1 MNDSYVSGSD
11 AMTVYAVAHIVHLFC
26 AIVFVGGVFFEML
39 VLSAIHGKQVS
50 GGARKEV
57 ERAISRRAVRVMP
70 WVVIGLFASG
80 LVMAHRYAAVFSN
93 PLASSFSIQLSLKV
107 LLAFSVL
114 LHFVVAVSKMR
125 RGTLAAAWSKY
136 IHRAVFCHMLL
147 IVLLAKTMFYW
158 SW

>member
-1 MNDSYVSGSD
+1 MS
-11 AMTVYAVAHIVHLFC
+11 VYAVAHIVHLFC
-26 AIVFVGGVFFEML
+26 AVAFVGGVFFEML

-50 GGARKEV
+50 HEARKEV
-57 ERAISRRAVRVMP
+57 EQAISCRAVRVMP
-70 WVVIGLFASG
+70 WIIIGLFASG

-125 RGTLAAAWSKY
+125 RGTLTVAWSKY
-136 IHRAVFCHMLL
+136 IHRAVFCHVLL
-147 IVLLAKTMFYW
+147 IVLLAKTMVYFAW
-158 SW
+158 

>member
-1 MNDSYVSGSD
+1 MS
-11 AMTVYAVAHIVHLFC
+11 VYAVAHIVHLFC
-26 AIVFVGGVFFEML
+26 AVAFVGGVFFEML

-50 GGARKEV
+50 HEARKEV
-57 ERAISRRAVRVMP
+57 EQAISRRAVRVMP
-70 WVVIGLFASG
+70 WIIIGLFASG

-125 RGTLAAAWSKY
+125 RGTLTVAWSKY
-136 IHRAVFCHMLL
+136 ILRAVFYHVLL
-147 IVLLAKTMFYW
+147 IVLLAKTMFYFAW
-158 SW
+158 

>member
-1 MNDSYVSGSD
+1 MS
-11 AMTVYAVAHIVHLFC
+11 VYAVAHIVHLFC
-26 AIVFVGGVFFEML
+26 AVAFVGGVFFEML

-50 GGARKEV
+50 HQARKEV
-57 ERAISRRAVRVMP
+57 EQAISRRAVRVMP
-70 WVVIGLFASG
+70 WIIIGLFASG

-93 PLASSFSIQLSLKV
+93 PLASSFSMQLSLKV

-125 RGTLAAAWSKY
+125 RGTLTVAWSKY
-136 IHRAVFCHMLL
+136 IHRAVFGHVLL

>member
-1 MNDSYVSGSD
+1 MS
-11 AMTVYAVAHIVHLFC
+11 VYAVAHIVHLFC
-26 AIVFVGGVFFEML
+26 AVAFVGGVFFEML
-39 VLSAIHGKQVS
+39 VLSAMHGKQVS
-50 GGARKEV
+50 HEARKEV
-57 ERAISRRAVRVMP
+57 EQAISRRAVRVMP
-70 WVVIGLFASG
+70 WIIIGLLASG
-80 LVMAHRYAAVFSN
+80 LVMAHRYAAAFSN

-125 RGTLAAAWSKY
+125 RGTLTAAWSKY
-136 IHRAVFCHMLL
+136 IHRTVFCHMLL